1 MPEHKRIPAAGI
13 AENGKGE
20 FTEMKCQDIF
30 SVLEERYPLVYACD
44 WDNVGLLAGDR
55 EQEVRRVY
63 IALDATDAAVEEAV
77 RWKADLLLTHHPM
90 IFGSIKRVTA
100 DDYIGE
106 RLLRL
111 IRNGISCYAMHTN
124 YDVMGMAEL
133 AAGRIG
139 LKDTFVLEE
148 VFDGEGIGR
157 VGQLPGPVT
166 LKDCAEGVKKAFGLP
181 NVKIFGN
188 LNKIVKMVAVSP
200 GAGKSMARPALAAG
214 ADVLITGDMDHHTGI
229 DMDDCG
235 LSIIDAGHYGIE
247 HIYIEDIR
255 KLLEER
261 FPDLLV
267 KAAEI
272 AQPFT
277 VI

>member
-1 MPEHKRIPAAGI
+1 MRCRELINKLEMLSPRSY
-13 AENGKGE
+13 AE
-20 FTEMKCQDIF
+20 
-30 SVLEERYPLVYACD
+30 A
-44 WDNVGLLAGDR
+44 WDNPGLLTGR
-55 EQEVRRVY
+55 YEKEIGKVMV
-63 IALDATDAAVEEAV
+63 ALDATDEVIEEAV
-77 RWKADLLLTHHPM
+77 EAGADFLLTHHPL
-90 IFGSIKRVTA
+90 IFSARKQIN
-100 DDYIGE
+100 DDDFIGR
-106 RLLRL
+106 RLVKLL
-111 IRNGISCYAMHTN
+111 GNDICCYAMHTN
-124 YDVMGMAEL
+124 FDVMGMAEL

-188 LNKIVKMVAVSP
+188 LNKIVKTVAVSP